1 MSQYKHSPNHLII
14 GVGCNDLTNKP
25 TSMVIEDMN
34 RMLQHITPT
43 IRVHLFQAFERIHD
57 VEFNQKVHKYNSE
70 LAKLMEKFKNVSIIK
85 SDNIHGGKFNLYA
98 RDKIHFNQ
106 KGKIA
111 LVRALKLHLNPEI
124 GLKPYTNYSQNPHN
138 TRARRFNNQP
148 KWKSMGPP
156 RKDSTRNPQR
166 EFRELVQ
173 ILAQLV

>member
-1 MSQYKHSPNHLII
+1 M
-14 GVGCNDLTNKP
+14 
-25 TSMVIEDMN
+25 
-34 RMLQHITPT
+34 
-43 IRVHLFQAFERIHD
+43 
-57 VEFNQKVHKYNSE
+57 EFNQKVHKYNYE

-85 SDNIHGGKFNLYA
+85 SDNIHGGKFDLHA
-98 RDKIHFNQ
+98 HDKIHFNQ
-106 KGKIA
+106 KGKTA
-111 LVRALKLHLNPEI
+111 LVRALKLHFNPEI
-124 GLKPYTNYSQNPHN
+124 GLKPYTSYSQNPHN